1 MGLARL
7 YSRAIT
13 GMIAPEVIVEV
24 HVAGGLPSFSIVG
37 LPDTEVKE
45 SRDRVRSAIQTSGF
59 DFPARRITVNLA
71 PADLPKESGR
81 YDLAIALGVLIA
93 SGLVT
98 PKIDIAQ
105 LEFAGE
111 LALNGELRHTHGTLA
126 MAYNAH
132 QNRRDFILPLLSA
145 DEANL
150 VAELNVYAANT
161 LNQVIDHLTQKEIL
175 QPLQKKEYSIEHLAS
190 KLDFS
195 HVKGQ
200 LSAKKSLEIAASGRH
215 SILMLGSPGC
225 GKSMLAERLT
235 SIMPQ
240 LNNAEALES
249 AAIWSLSSNGF
260 NFQQFGKIPFRR
272 PHHSASGVALVG
284 GGSNPKPGEISL
296 AHKGVLFLDELPE
309 FDRKVLEVLRE
320 PLETKTI
327 NIARANSKVDFPAD
341 FQLLAAMNPCPCG
354 NRDNKKVL
362 CKCSP
367 EQIARYLNKLSGPFL
382 DRIDLIVE
390 VPQLETEEL
399 QHLPNGECSTQI
411 RQRVVKA
418 RDLQYNRQN
427 KLNYALDNNEIDKYC
442 IMESAAKDFLGQIT
456 NKLNLSARAYYR
468 LLKVARSIADL
479 DGLEQITKQH
489 LAQATQYKRTF

>member
-1 MGLARL
+1 ML
-7 YSRAIT
+7 
-13 GMIAPEVIVEV
+13 
-24 HVAGGLPSFSIVG
+24 H
-37 LPDTEVKE
+37 
-45 SRDRVRSAIQTSGF
+45 
-59 DFPARRITVNLA
+59 
-71 PADLPKESGR
+71 
-81 YDLAIALGVLIA
+81 
-93 SGLVT
+93 
-98 PKIDIAQ
+98 
-105 LEFAGE
+105 
-111 LALNGELRHTHGTLA
+111 
-126 MAYNAH
+126 
-132 QNRRDFILPLLSA
+132 
-145 DEANL
+145 
-150 VAELNVYAANT
+150 
-161 LNQVIDHLTQKEIL
+161 
-175 QPLQKKEYSIEHLAS
+175 PLQKKEYSIEQLAS

-200 LSAKKSLEIAASGRH
+200 LSAKKSLEIAACGRH

-260 NFQQFGKIPFRR
+260 NLQQFGSIPFRR

-284 GGSNPKPGEISL
+284 GGANPKPGEISL
-296 AHKGVLFLDELPE
+296 AHKGILFLDELPE
-309 FDRKVLEVLRE
+309 FDRRVLEVLRE

-390 VPQLETEEL
+390 VPQLNTEEL
-399 QHLPNGECSTQI
+399 QQLPNGEDSAQI
-411 RQRVVKA
+411 RKRVIEA
-418 RDLQYNRQN
+418 RNTQYDRQN

-442 IMESAAKDFLGQIT
+442 IMESVAKDFLGQIT

-479 DGLEQITKQH
+479 DNSELINKQH
-489 LAQATQYKRTF
+489 LAQATQYKRKF